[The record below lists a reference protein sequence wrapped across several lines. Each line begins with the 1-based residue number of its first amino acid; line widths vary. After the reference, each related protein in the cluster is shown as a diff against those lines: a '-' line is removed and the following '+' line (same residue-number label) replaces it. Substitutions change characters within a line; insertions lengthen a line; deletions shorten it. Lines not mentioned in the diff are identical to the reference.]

1 MKRILENGIGKCW
14 INCWRLAFSRLYLS
28 CFKHHAWVIHRL
40 YIYIENVAGKV
51 ALITGASSGIGEHV
65 AYEYARRGARLV
77 LVARRVDRLQVVAD
91 KARQIGSLEVIVVAA
106 DVSKV
111 EDCKRFVEEAVN
123 HTLDN
128 DINFWGSV
136 YSTHYAIPYLRK
148 SKGKIVVISST
159 AALLTSPRFSF
170 YNASKAAL
178 ISFFETLRTEFDPD
192 IGITIVTPRLIES
205 EMTKGEILSQY
216 AWVQVEAT
224 EVCAKAIVDS
234 ACSGDMYLT
243 EPPWVKVWC
252 WIKILCLEVFEWGAQ
267 SISKYSENVAG
278 KVILITGAS
287 SGIGEHVAYEYAR
300 RRACLALI
308 ARREDRLQEVANRA
322 RQLGSPEVIV
332 VPADVSK
339 VEDCKRF
346 VDETVNHF
354 GQLDHLV
361 NNAGVARF
369 KLFEDSIQ
377 FSDYASIMDINFWGS
392 IYSTHNAVPHLRK
405 RKGKIVVLA
414 SAAAWLPIPRL
425 SFYNASK
432 AALVSFFETLRV
444 ELGSHIGITIVTPGL
459 IKSEMSAK
467 SPTKLS
473 KAKLATGIPAKSTEG
488 CAKAIVAS
496 ACRGDMYLT
505 EPSWMKVM
513 FWMKNMFPE
522 VLEWYSHSTFVKRRQ
537 TSKDS

>member
-1 MKRILENGIGKCW
+1 MDLLHQFLNINVLPPLTFIALLLLMPTFGLLKFLFSLKR
-14 INCWRLAFSRLYLS
+14 
-28 CFKHHAWVIHRL
+28 

-243 EPPWVKVWC
+243 EPPWVKGLNL
-252 WIKILCLEVFEWGAQ
+252 ILN
-267 SISKYSENVAG
+267 ISRQI
-278 KVILITGAS
+278 KVIKLQVLFS
-287 SGIGEHVAYEYAR
+287 SE
-300 RRACLALI
+300 
-308 ARREDRLQEVANRA
+308 
-322 RQLGSPEVIV
+322 
-332 VPADVSK
+332 
-339 VEDCKRF
+339 
-346 VDETVNHF
+346 
-354 GQLDHLV
+354 
-361 NNAGVARF
+361 
-369 KLFEDSIQ
+369 SI
-377 FSDYASIMDINFWGS
+377 
-392 IYSTHNAVPHLRK
+392 
-405 RKGKIVVLA
+405 
-414 SAAAWLPIPRL
+414 
-425 SFYNASK
+425 
-432 AALVSFFETLRV
+432 
-444 ELGSHIGITIVTPGL
+444 
-459 IKSEMSAK
+459 
-467 SPTKLS
+467 
-473 KAKLATGIPAKSTEG
+473 
-488 CAKAIVAS
+488 
-496 ACRGDMYLT
+496 
-505 EPSWMKVM
+505 
-513 FWMKNMFPE
+513 
-522 VLEWYSHSTFVKRRQ
+522 
-537 TSKDS
+537 